1 MTNDKLELKV
11 FLTNLSKYAEGE
23 LCGKWVE
30 VLTSTNWEKEL
41 QEIGIDGVK
50 YEEYFITDFD
60 CNFGLELGEYS
71 FIAELQA
78 LAEKIEELNKD
89 CVDSDILS
97 GLLELTGNDF
107 DNAYNHV
114 IDGDYFYIPDVSDES
129 DIGYYLV
136 DEGLFGEVPE
146 KVAMYLDYKAIG
158 RDYIINSAGTF
169 TNNGYVSIA
178 N

>member
-1 MTNDKLELKV
+1 MTNNLELKV
-11 FLTNLSKYAEGE
+11 FLTNLGKYAEGE

-41 QEIGIDGVK
+41 QEIGADGVK
-50 YEEYFITDFD
+50 YEEFFITDFD
-60 CNFGLELGEYS
+60 CNFGLELGEYYS
-71 FIAELQA
+71 ITELQA
-78 LAEKIEELNKD
+78 LAEKIEEMNNEGIEID
-89 CVDSDILS
+89 VFEGILS
-97 GLLELTGNDF
+97 LEGNDLELTYETIIGGE
-107 DNAYNHV
+107 YM
-114 IDGDYFYIPDVSDES
+114 YIPDVSDES

-169 TNNGYVSIA
+169 TNNGYVNIY
-178 N
+178 